1 MAIAGLELF
10 LGVHGGVQGKDA
22 TDESESS
29 SDAYIAAALW
39 PWQLS
44 NYFSTHVARKK
55 RLMIQN
61 HRLLLLGGLLVE
73 IGLELFIGECGG
85 VRCEDA
91 TDESESSSIVKSY

>member
-1 MAIAGLELF
+1 MAEYKATMRQMNQNHRRMHILLLL
-10 LGVHGGVQGKDA
+10 LG
-22 TDESESS
+22 EF
-29 SDAYIAAALW
+29 LW

-85 VRCEDA
+85 VRGEDA
-91 TDESESSSIVKSY
+91 TDELESSSEVLQLVLE